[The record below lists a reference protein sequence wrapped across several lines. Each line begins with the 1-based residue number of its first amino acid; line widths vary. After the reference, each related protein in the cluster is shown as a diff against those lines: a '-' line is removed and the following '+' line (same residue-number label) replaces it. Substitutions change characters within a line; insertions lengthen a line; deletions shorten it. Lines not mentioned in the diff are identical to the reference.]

1 MRFANFICETNA
13 ACTVNA
19 SLCIQDDAGTE
30 THSFRPV
37 YLFNFKTAA
46 FRPIFVGLN
55 LEWTLACLITD
66 RAVQRVVDQQKF
78 QRVFLGTSHLFVGLL
93 RVDHHSIDHLQVAGG
108 LQFWKPPDGPISF
121 FIKLVLSGFSVF
133 HILTRFNKALPAVRR
148 GRHRRVVAKKRNF
161 FSEILN
167 ELKNSVFTFKFV
179 SLAIYKYFGHRM
191 KRYLEFID
199 KSFRYLQQLCHSKDR
214 FFASGFEFIPE
225 TGNGMSNR
233 PGCSICKST
242 NCASF
247 HLGRDIKE

>member
-93 RVDHHSIDHLQVAGG
+93 RVITIPSTICRLQEVC
-108 LQFWKPPDGPISF
+108 SF
-121 FIKLVLSGFSVF
+121 GNHRMV
-133 HILTRFNKALPAVRR
+133 RFP
-148 GRHRRVVAKKRNF
+148 
-161 FSEILN
+161 S
-167 ELKNSVFTFKFV
+167 SSSSCSPV
-179 SLAIYKYFGHRM
+179 SL
-191 KRYLEFID
+191 
-199 KSFRYLQQLCHSKDR
+199 SFTY
-214 FFASGFEFIPE
+214 
-225 TGNGMSNR
+225 
-233 PGCSICKST
+233 
-242 NCASF
+242 
-247 HLGRDIKE
+247 